1 MKKHVI
7 ILLAFAFG
15 LLCNSIAFAEE
26 APKEKEHGHHYK
38 LIEPEK
44 AKELK
49 EKGYSKE
56 DIFMAAILGKKSAK
70 NIDDVLAIY
79 KDKESWEKTAE
90 ELNIDEEDFKRIEAM
105 CEWKKFVKENKQ
117 EVLEYLAEY
126 TGKETSDIKQYK
138 GDGYK
143 LHFLIAAGAL
153 AKTSDKSFDEIIALK
168 KEGTSFHKIM
178 KDLDVNEEDLHKELE
193 QFKDGVTNKVQET
206 P

>member
-1 MKKHVI
+1 MV
-7 ILLAFAFG
+7 LVVFAFG
-15 LLCNSIAFAEE
+15 LLFHSIAFAEE

-56 DIFMAAILGKKSAK
+56 DIFMAAILGKKSEK
-70 NIDDVLAIY
+70 NVDDVHAIY
-79 KDKESWEKTAE
+79 KDKGSWEKTAE

-105 CEWKKFVKENKQ
+105 CEWKKFVKENKK
-117 EVLEYLAEY
+117 EVIEYLAEY
-126 TGKETSDIKQYK
+126 TGKETSEINAYK
-138 GDGYK
+138 KDGYK

-153 AKTSDKSFDEIIALK
+153 AKSSDKTFDEIIALK
-168 KEGTSFHKIM
+168 KEGTSFHKMM
-178 KDLDVNEEDLHKELE
+178 KEFNVNEEDLHKELE
-193 QFKDGVTNKVQET
+193 QFKDGVKNKIEET